1 MSRSKAEQPK
11 RLAEKLKQIR
21 LALGLTQE
29 GMFQALEKEIKGDS
43 KLHFGYIT
51 RYESGS
57 RVPSLLVLL
66 AYSQVCSIHLEVL
79 VDDELSLPDKLT
91 YKPV

>member
-11 RLAEKLKQIR
+11 RLAGKLKQIR

-29 GMFQALEKEIKGDS
+29 QMLHALEKES
-43 KLHFGYIT
+43 KENVKFHSGYFT

-57 RVPSLLVLL
+57 RIPSLLILL
-66 AYSQVCSIHLEVL
+66 AYTRVSKIPLESL
-79 VDDELSLPDKLT
+79 IDDDVDLPK
-91 YKPV
+91 

>member
-11 RLAEKLKQIR
+11 RLSEKLKQIR
-21 LALGLTQE
+21 LNLEITQE
-29 GMFQALEKEIKGDS
+29 GIFQLLEKELKDEATI
-43 KLHFGYIT
+43 HFGYIT

-66 AYSQVCSIHLEVL
+66 AYSRVAGISLETL
-79 VDDELSLPDKLT
+79 IDDEIDLPK
-91 YKPV
+91 

>member
-21 LALGLTQE
+21 LRLELKQE
-29 GMFQALEKEIKGDS
+29 GMFQLLEKELKDKATIY
-43 KLHFGYIT
+43 FGYIT

-66 AYSQVCSIHLEVL
+66 AYSKVAGISLETL
-79 VDDELSLPDKLT
+79 IDDEMNLPK
-91 YKPV
+91 